1 MMMVVA
7 AFLNLIER
15 YGAMAAWPMGMDGQ
29 GFMGA
34 CTGIPKDV
42 RGSEMQ
48 PWRWEL
54 HPSIQQGG
62 KFSKDA
68 HYRVYGFSSSN

>member
-29 GFMGA
+29 SFMGA
-34 CTGIPKDV
+34 CTRIPKDV
-42 RGSEMQ
+42 RGVSDAALEVGAASF
-48 PWRWEL
+48 
-54 HPSIQQGG
+54 HP
-62 KFSKDA
+62 A
-68 HYRVYGFSSSN
+68 RR